1 MVRELGVKKQS
12 YTPNHPGESEI
23 LFIAELAQASL
34 EKDRTVKVKLY
45 AEADLQE
52 YWIVNLRNRK
62 IEVYLQPD
70 SEQGLYASMN
80 HYDEG
85 ATFASPFAG
94 EVVVADLLSEEE

>member
-1 MVRELGVKKQS
+1 MKKQS